1 VLRGTLFPDHPD
13 ENGPKLVVVNER
25 FAKRY
30 FPDGDPVGQMIK
42 AHPTAKAVED
52 KDWFRIVGVV
62 GDTRTALRDI
72 NPMPEVY
79 QAWGQAHWPLMAFVV
94 RTEAPLDSMYPLMRK
109 AAAAVDPNQ
118 PVDIMQPL
126 TALLPEST
134 AASRAQTGLLGGFA
148 LFALLLSAVGL
159 YGLLSGEVARRTQ
172 EFGVRLALGA
182 EPSALL
188 ASALR
193 RGMTL
198 LVVGLVL
205 GILAASAASRY
216 LQTLL
221 FEVQPYDVPATL
233 AAAAI
238 LVAVGLFACW
248 IPASRAAN
256 VDPMIALR
264 HE

>member
-1 VLRGTLFPDHPD
+1 
-13 ENGPKLVVVNER
+13 
-25 FAKRY
+25 
-30 FPDGDPVGQMIK
+30 
-42 AHPTAKAVED
+42 
-52 KDWFRIVGVV
+52 
-62 GDTRTALRDI
+62 
-72 NPMPEVY
+72 
-79 QAWGQAHWPLMAFVV
+79 
-94 RTEAPLDSMYPLMRK
+94 
-109 AAAAVDPNQ
+109 
-118 PVDIMQPL
+118 VDIMQPL

-238 LVAVGLFACW
+238 LVTVGLFACW